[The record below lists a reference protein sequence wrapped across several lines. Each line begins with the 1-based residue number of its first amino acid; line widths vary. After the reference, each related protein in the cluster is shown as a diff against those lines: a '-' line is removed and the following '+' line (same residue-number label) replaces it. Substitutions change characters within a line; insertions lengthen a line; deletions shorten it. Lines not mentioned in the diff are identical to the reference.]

1 MSTAPS
7 RPPSYRNLPPLER
20 GGVRARG
27 GFYYQDH
34 VAAGYLLLMLT
45 QATLLEVWCEA
56 LDDITLVWGDGTTHV
71 FEFVQVKKLTLNQF
85 WSIALLVKPDGKIAR
100 NDDEDEDGKVGS
112 RPALSLL
119 EKSLANDRGDEPC
132 RFRLVTSVEPGKELE
147 LLKAPH
153 AHASRT
159 AQPFTKLRDAL
170 IAKLPDARS
179 LNDNDVAF
187 WADHAHWEVF
197 DSHTTLE
204 YRNLHHLRTFGDLH
218 GRHLQEDQWLEVYK
232 KVVQRAQ
239 DAAMQLDQ
247 YDPEVGHIR
256 REEFAEWLLIV
267 IDRAAHPHR
276 HNVEALEEKLRAA
289 SLADRIDHAVS
300 QRYEYRRRR
309 FQSGYFTTVHR
320 EEVEAA
326 ARYHLNKLVVQ
337 LDAGE
342 ITSGRPFYLRCLA
355 ELEALA
361 QDFPGQK
368 FVWTPFLEG
377 YMYEVAQRC
386 VHRFGR
392 PLT

>member
-1 MSTAPS
+1 MSTAPVK
-7 RPPSYRNLPPLER
+7 RPSYRDLPPLER

-34 VAAGYLLLMLT
+34 VAAAYLLLMLSQT
-45 QATLLEVWCEA
+45 TLLEVWCEA
-56 LDDITLVWGDGTTHV
+56 LDDITLVWRDGTTHV
-71 FEFVQVKKLTLNQF
+71 FEFVQVKKLTLNQL

-100 NDDEDEDGKVGS
+100 DEGEDEDGKMGS

-119 EKSLANDRGDEPC
+119 EKSLANDRGGESC

-147 LLKAPH
+147 PLKTPH
-153 AHASRT
+153 AHTDRSAK
-159 AQPFTKLRDAL
+159 PFTKTRDAL
-170 IAKLPDARS
+170 LAKLPDARS
-179 LNDNDVAF
+179 PNDNDVAF
-187 WADHAHWEVF
+187 WVEHAHWEVF

-204 YRNLHHLRTFGDLH
+204 YRNLHHLRTFGDEH

-232 KVVQRAQ
+232 KIVQRAQ

-247 YDPEVGHIR
+247 YAPEVGHIR
-256 REEFAEWLLIV
+256 KEEFAEWLLTV
-267 IDRAAHPHR
+267 IDRAARPHQ
-276 HNVEALEEKLRAA
+276 HGVEALEDKLRAA

-300 QRYEYRRRR
+300 QRHEYQRRR
-309 FQSGYFTTVHR
+309 FQSGYFTTVQR
-320 EEVEAA
+320 EDVEAA
-326 ARYHLNKLVVQ
+326 ARYQLNKLVVQ

-342 ITSGRPFYLRCLA
+342 IAPGRPFYLRCLV

-368 FVWTPFLEG
+368 FIWTSFLEG

-392 PLT
+392 PLI